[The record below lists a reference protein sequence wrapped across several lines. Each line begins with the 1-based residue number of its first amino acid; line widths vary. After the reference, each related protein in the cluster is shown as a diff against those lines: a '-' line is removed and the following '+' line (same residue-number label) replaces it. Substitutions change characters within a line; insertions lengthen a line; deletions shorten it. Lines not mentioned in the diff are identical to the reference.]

1 MGSKSGLRAI
11 YGCAF
16 FLLLA
21 AELLIALLVN
31 DRFIR
36 PYVGD
41 ILVAVLL
48 CCLVKAIWPQLPM
61 AALWVLLFCA
71 AAETVQLL
79 DLPARLGLEGTV
91 LEIALGAIFDWK
103 DLLCYLIGCLFFA
116 AVTYRKERPDET

>member
-1 MGSKSGLRAI
+1 MKRRLPYI
-11 YGCAF
+11 IAF
-16 FLLLA
+16 
-21 AELLIALLVN
+21 LVILGVEVCIGAFVH

-48 CCLVKAIWPQLPM
+48 CCLVKAIWPRLPM

-91 LEIALGAIFDWK
+91 LEIALGATFDWK

-116 AVTYRKERPDET
+116 AVTYRKERANETCN

>member
-1 MGSKSGLRAI
+1 LKRRLP
-11 YGCAF
+11 Y
-16 FLLLA
+16 
-21 AELLIALLVN
+21 LIAFLVILAVEFCIGAFVH

-48 CCLVKAIWPQLPM
+48 CCGVKAIWPRLPM
-61 AALWVLLFCA
+61 AALWVLLVCL

-91 LEIALGAIFDWK
+91 LEIAMGTTFDWK
-103 DLLCYLIGCLFFA
+103 DLLCYLTGCALFA
-116 AVTYRKERPDET
+116 AVTYRKGSAQ

>member
-1 MGSKSGLRAI
+1 MKRRLP
-11 YGCAF
+11 Y
-16 FLLLA
+16 
-21 AELLIALLVN
+21 LIAFLVILTVEVCIGAFVH

-48 CCLVKAIWPQLPM
+48 CCLAKTVWPRLPL
-61 AALWVLLFCA
+61 AALWVLVLCL

-91 LEIALGAIFDWK
+91 LEIALGATFDWK
-103 DLLCYLIGCLFFA
+103 DLICYFLGCTLFA
-116 AVTYRKERPDET
+116 AVTYRKGTT